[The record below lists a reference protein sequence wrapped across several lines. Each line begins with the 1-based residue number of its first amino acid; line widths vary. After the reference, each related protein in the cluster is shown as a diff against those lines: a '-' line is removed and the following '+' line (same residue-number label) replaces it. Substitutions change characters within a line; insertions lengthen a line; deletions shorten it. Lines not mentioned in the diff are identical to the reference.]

1 MLTGTAPGQNQGI
14 SHGLQ
19 IGKDQEG
26 SSHNT
31 DHGYH
36 VSDIGLVNDI
46 GIVKFKKTVE
56 GKQTLPSVV

>member
-1 MLTGTAPGQNQGI
+1 MLTGTAPWQNQGI

-26 SSHNT
+26 SIQDT

-46 GIVKFKKTVE
+46 AIVKFKNTVE
-56 GKQTLPSVV
+56 GKQTLPGVV